1 MAQGPW
7 CPRWPAGR
15 QSPGG
20 ARAVS
25 PHWLTGRQTPSGARA
40 VSPRTEALRVT
51 DRQSP
56 GGSRAAVSPHWRT
69 GRQSPVGSR
78 AVARAHGP
86 SVPGWHTGCQS
97 PLAPGARAVS
107 PLGSGSRAV
116 SYRVAHGPSVP
127 HWRTG
132 RSSSSGSRVVTVSP
146 SRSLGGARADG
157 PWPGVRIVGASRR
170 SPYSARARPSRR
182 SGCRQSNATGG
193 SNCRALAPGWQRI
206 VSDPCRQSSLP
217 SRPSESAIKRN
228 PRYCRLSHCRCAAPR
243 DPLPTQARASD

>member
-1 MAQGPW
+1 MGP
-7 CPRWPAGR
+7 PLARGPSESVSRWRSGR
-15 QSPGG
+15 QSPLTHGPSDPEW
-20 ARAVS
+20 R
-25 PHWLTGRQTPSGARA
+25 TGRQ
-40 VSPRTEALRVT
+40 SPQAHRVT

-56 GGSRAAVSPHWRT
+56 GGSRAVSPHWRT

-78 AVARAHGP
+78 AVTRAHGP

-146 SRSLGGARADG
+146 SRSPGGARADG

-206 VSDPCRQSSLP
+206 VSDPCRRSSLP